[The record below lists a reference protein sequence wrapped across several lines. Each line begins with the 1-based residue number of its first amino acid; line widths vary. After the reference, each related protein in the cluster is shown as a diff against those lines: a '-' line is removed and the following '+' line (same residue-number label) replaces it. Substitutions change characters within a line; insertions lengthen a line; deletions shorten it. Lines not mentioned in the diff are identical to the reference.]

1 MMTRLKTYTNKSE
14 MLRCGKFILGILLLL
29 VAPYLTIAQKTKSE
43 KIILDTDFG
52 NDCDDT
58 GALAMLH
65 QMAYAGEAEILA
77 TMYPMNDTLG
87 AAAIDAVN
95 TYYGKPNIPIGTYK
109 GSYVYKGKHND
120 FYNSRLA
127 TDFPNDLKTGDN
139 APDAIALYRKI
150 LSSQPDNSVVII
162 VIGPQRLI
170 ADLLLSKPDSINKL
184 DGMQLVKK
192 KVKKLVSMGAE
203 YPSGNEW
210 NIRICPDGAKLVA
223 EKWPT
228 PIVYSGFEIG
238 KPIMTGERLVTETP
252 ETNPVRVAFETNPM
266 VDEKKN
272 RHSWDETAV
281 LFGVRGL
288 KDYWTM
294 KTGTLQIADDGK
306 NSWDSSKK
314 THQYLVAKMSIVEMK
329 KVIEDLMVAPPK
341 NGK

>member
-1 MMTRLKTYTNKSE
+1 MRII
-14 MLRCGKFILGILLLL
+14 FVLLLI
-29 VAPYLTIAQKTKSE
+29 TTSFQMFAQKTKPE

-52 NDCDDT
+52 NDCDDA
-58 GALAMLH
+58 GALAILH
-65 QMAYAGEAEILA
+65 QMVYKGEAEILA
-77 TMYPMNDTLG
+77 TMYPMNDEWG
-87 AAAIDAVN
+87 ASAIDAVN
-95 TYYGKPNIPIGTYK
+95 TYYGNPNIPIGTYK

-120 FYNSRLA
+120 FYNSKLA
-127 TDFPNDLKTGDN
+127 NDFPNDLKTGHN

-150 LSSQPDNSVVII
+150 LSSQPDKSVTII
-162 VIGPQRLI
+162 VIGPQRLL
-170 ADLLLSKPDSINKL
+170 ADLLLSKPDSISKL

-203 YPSGNEW
+203 YPKGNEW

-223 EKWPT
+223 EQWPT

-238 KPIMTGERLVTETP
+238 KPIMTGERLITETP
-252 ETNPVRVAFETNPM
+252 EENPVRVAFETNPM

-294 KTGTLQIADDGK
+294 SSGKLQIAEDGK
-306 NSWDSSKK
+306 NTWITPGK
-314 THQYLVAKMSIVEMK
+314 THQYLVAKMPIVDMK
-329 KVIEDLMVAPPK
+329 KVLEDMMVAPPVGRDILK
-341 NGK
+341 AK